1 MWFLL
6 PIQLRQDA
14 APLWDFQ
21 RVRVFLHALFLSF
34 YCLGA
39 EEELG
44 AGDRSRTYTG
54 VSPEDFESS
63 ASAIPPLRH
72 VFILGQDSLVG
83 NFITITAAGESS
95 FRTED
100 QRRTTC
106 VADTDSTGGRV
117 EKNFTAFLPMVLV
130 VLLFHTA

>member
-1 MWFLL
+1 MEG
-6 PIQLRQDA
+6 RNDA
-14 APLWDFQ
+14 EGTKK
-21 RVRVFLHALFLSF
+21 V
-34 YCLGA
+34 
-39 EEELG
+39 G

-72 VFILGQDSLVG
+72 VNILGQDSLVSNLISANRKIG
-83 NFITITAAGESS
+83 ARDGQ
-95 FRTED
+95 D

-106 VADTDSTGGRV
+106 AAETFSTGGRV

-130 VLLFHTA
+130 VRLFHTAPINMETPGTTPFTNDRRKSL